1 MTTGHTPPVRELAD
15 GKYLVAG
22 FAEALVVL
30 ADERLS
36 NDPANG
42 ADLHSDI
49 TSQPAISQRRA
60 TSMQLCDAPQHNRLR
75 RAVAAALSQRSY
87 AGQLD
92 RMQQRADD
100 LFGALLTRGEGDLVA
115 DFVLPVVFEVICD
128 LVGIP
133 DVDRAQVH
141 VWSDDSTL
149 MDHDVSTVGGEALD
163 EYIASLLAVKAK
175 QPAEDLCSA
184 LAAAWDEGR
193 LTDAEAVGT
202 ASLMIVAGYET
213 MVSFLS
219 TSALTFLMAPRL
231 GGLIL
236 QRPELMPTT
245 LEELL
250 RYITPTR
257 AAWTRFATADI
268 PLGDAVIP
276 AGSAVVVDFA
286 SANRDPLRFV
296 APERFDPTR
305 ADNKHLAFGHGPH
318 YCPGASLAR
327 RQARIALDVMLPKL
341 HLLTLTTPAAELS
354 WHQNR
359 FSRRPESLPVSV
371 VSQDREVAQ

>member
-1 MTTGHTPPVRELAD
+1 MTTGRTPPVRRLAD
-15 GKYLVAG
+15 GKYLVTG

-30 ADERLS
+30 SDERLS

-42 ADLHSDI
+42 ADHPDI
-49 TSQPAISQRRA
+49 TSQAAISQRRG

-87 AGQLD
+87 AKQLD
-92 RMQQRADD
+92 RMKERAED
-100 LFGALLTRGEGDLVA
+100 LFDAVLSRGESDLVA

-133 DVDRAQVH
+133 EIDRAQVH

-149 MDHDVSTVGGEALD
+149 MNADVSTVGGGALD
-163 EYIASLLAVKAK
+163 DYVASLLAVKAK
-175 QPAEDLCSA
+175 QPDEDLCSA
-184 LAAAWDEGR
+184 LAAARDEGS

-202 ASLMIVAGYET
+202 ASLMVVAGYET

-219 TSALTFLMAPRL
+219 TTALTVLAAPRL
-231 GGLIL
+231 GLL
-236 QRPELMPTT
+236 MSERPELMTT
-245 LEELL
+245 ALEELL

-268 PLGDAVIP
+268 PVGDQVIP

-286 SANRDPLRFV
+286 SANRDPLRFG

-305 ADNKHLAFGHGPH
+305 ADNKQLAFGHGPH

-327 RQARIALDVMLPKL
+327 RQARIALDVMLPNL
-341 HLLTLTTPAAELS
+341 HLLTLTTPPTALS
-354 WHQNR
+354 WHRNR

-371 VSQDREVAQ
+371 VRQSQEVAP